1 MSGGKKK
8 KKAGETSEFPAL
20 RQFFSGYLHQDFTDE
35 YGSALEAARAFQ
47 RDADKSELAAIRK
60 EWKSWHAAVENL
72 SADSLASELR
82 KLGAAWAP
90 LNLAT
95 LDEVGQI
102 LEQG

>member
-8 KKAGETSEFPAL
+8 KKAGETSDFPAL
-20 RQFFSGYLHQDFTDE
+20 RQFFSGYLHQDFADE
-35 YGSALEAARAFQ
+35 YGSALDAAKAYRREAG
-47 RDADKSELAAIRK
+47 KSDLATIRK
-60 EWKSWHAAVENL
+60 EWKNWRAERKNL
-72 SADSLASELR
+72 SADGLASELR